1 MYSKISLCPC
11 RSRFRMEN
19 NMFSYKEYKEII
31 QIIKESG
38 RGVNFKQA
46 QGRERFIIMRHD
58 VEFSVDRAFA
68 LSKLELSMD
77 FTSTY
82 FFQWTNNSYNILSK
96 RNMDMIK
103 YMHERGHE
111 IGLHFAL
118 NGLTDMELIRKKILL
133 EINVLS
139 EMLGFEITQFS
150 IHRPSKDILRENI
163 KLPGIINAYQD
174 EYFTFADN
182 VTPDMKLDV
191 KYISD
196 AQHRWNYG
204 VPDRE
209 TLLGHDRV
217 QLLTHPYSWT
227 KKGYDNLENFRTLIA
242 ERNAELLDTIDNEC
256 KHFAVVREEC
266 EKG

>member
-1 MYSKISLCPC
+1 
-11 RSRFRMEN
+11 
-19 NMFSYKEYKEII
+19 MFSYKNYKEII

-38 RGVNFKQA
+38 RGANFKQA
-46 QGRERFIIMRHD
+46 RGKDQYIIMRHD
-58 VEFSVDRAFA
+58 VEFSVDRAYQ

-118 NGLTDMELIRKKILL
+118 NGLTDMELVRKKIIQ
-133 EINVLS
+133 EIDMLS
-139 EMLGFEITQFS
+139 GMLGFEITEFS
-150 IHRPSKDILRENI
+150 VHRPSTDILRENI

-174 EYFTFADN
+174 EYFTFAEK
-182 VTPDMKLDV
+182 VTPETKLEV

-204 VPDRE
+204 TPDRE
-209 TLLGHDRV
+209 TLLGHDKV
-217 QLLTHPYSWT
+217 QILTHPYSWT
-227 KKGYDNLENFRTLIA
+227 KLGYDNLENFRTLIQ
-242 ERNAELLDTIDNEC
+242 ERNNELLDTIDNEC
-256 KHFAVVREEC
+256 KHFARIREQL
-266 EKG
+266 